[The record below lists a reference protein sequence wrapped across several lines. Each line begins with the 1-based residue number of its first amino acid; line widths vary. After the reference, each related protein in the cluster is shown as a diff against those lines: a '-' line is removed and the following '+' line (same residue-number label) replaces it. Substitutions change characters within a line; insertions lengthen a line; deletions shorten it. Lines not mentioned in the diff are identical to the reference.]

1 MNFPYKLNIPLE
13 YCVIEV
19 IFGELLNLPA
29 PRYIEVFYA
38 SLLLELCRL
47 KSDIVPQVC
56 FLSVNGMSYE
66 MYTLI
71 IIPCRFR
78 F

>member
-29 PRYIEVFYA
+29 PRYIEVFYS
-38 SLLLELCRL
+38 SLLLELCKL
-47 KSDIVPQVC
+47 KSDIIPQVRY
-56 FLSVNGMSYE
+56 LNEIYDRMSE
-66 MYTLI
+66 VLI
-71 IIPCRFR
+71 DLFP
-78 F
+78 